1 MTNSPQSCYHR
12 KYEHL
17 HQLSRTDPNP
27 FTNGQTNAQRLQVLR
42 RHVQTTGASGRTSY
56 VEAGHMTT
64 KSAYNALS
72 NRRKSF
78 VDGIISGM
86 SQTAAYVAAGYAP
99 EGANANAARLIAND
113 SVAVAV
119 TERRAPVAIVAEVT
133 AGLLVQEA
141 LMNLR
146 LAREAG
152 QYSASNRA
160 IEILAKLTGIEAAA
174 SVAAP
179 PGVQLTA
186 TLSVDELRHVVAA
199 MKGGDAVP
207 LLEERACDVLDV
219 TAVVADAGGAGA
231 SDAGGGAG

>member
-1 MTNSPQSCYHR
+1 
-12 KYEHL
+12 
-17 HQLSRTDPNP
+17 
-27 FTNGQTNAQRLQVLR
+27 
-42 RHVQTTGASGRTSY
+42 
-56 VEAGHMTT
+56 MTT

-86 SQTAAYVAAGYAP
+86 TQTAAYVAAGYAP

-179 PGVQLTA
+179 SGVQLTA

-199 MKGGDAVP
+199 MKGGESVRE
-207 LLEERACDVLDV
+207 LGTGVRAGDVLDV
-219 TAVVADAGGAGA
+219 TAVVADGDAAGASGA
-231 SDAGGGAG
+231 SDAGTGAG